1 MRRKE
6 RIRTAIRDLLHA
18 GVRPSVRKVREHLLA
33 TGSVGHS
40 YREIMPIVREWRESA
55 SRDLRV
61 SEIAK
66 RYRALDPERRAT
78 VRKLIERIEAK
89 EASRHE

>member
-40 YREIMPIVREWRESA
+40 HREIMPIVREWREAA
-55 SRDLRV
+55 SKDPKV
-61 SEIAK
+61 AEVAK
-66 RYRALDPERRAT
+66 RYRALDVERRAT
-78 VRKLIERIEAK
+78 AREWIQRIDEKETAER
-89 EASRHE
+89 